1 MQPYD
6 DQQLMAYADGE
17 LSAAQAEAIR
27 AAAQRDAGLARRIE
41 RFAATRSVLRR
52 TLDARGTE
60 PVPQRL
66 LDLLASP
73 AAQAKVV
80 PLRRKSTLW
89 QHWQPMALAASVV
102 LVVGLL
108 SARQLLLTPDSLSMA
123 LEKQPSG
130 LPYKT
135 AQGEIVALSTLRLAD
150 GSYCREFERSQSDNG
165 SGTSARGLAC
175 RGDAARWAERSIAAA
190 PPQPAA
196 AGYQTAA
203 GETKDAAAALGAHRI
218 SVAQER
224 ELIKQQWR

>member
-17 LSAAQAEAIR
+17 LPQAQAAEIR

-52 TLDARGTE
+52 TLDARLAE

-66 LDLLASP
+66 LDVLASP

-89 QHWQPMALAASVV
+89 QHWQPMTLAASVV

-108 SARQLLLTPDSLSMA
+108 SARLLLQTPDQLSLA

-135 AQGEIVALSTLRLAD
+135 AQGEIVALSTLRLGD
-150 GSYCREFERSQSDNG
+150 GSYCREFERSG
-165 SGTSARGLAC
+165 SGASARGLAC
-175 RGDAARWAERSIAAA
+175 RGAGARWAERAMATA
-190 PPQPAA
+190 PQQPAA
-196 AGYQTAA
+196 GGYQMAA
-203 GETKDAAAALGAHRI
+203 GETTDAAAQLGAQRI
-218 SVAQER
+218 SVEQER
-224 ELIKQQWR
+224 TLIQQDWR